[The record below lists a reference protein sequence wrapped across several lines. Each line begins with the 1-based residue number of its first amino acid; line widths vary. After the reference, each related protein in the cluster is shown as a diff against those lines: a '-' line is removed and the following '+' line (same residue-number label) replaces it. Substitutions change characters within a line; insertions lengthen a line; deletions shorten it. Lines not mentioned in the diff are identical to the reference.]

1 MGATREHVARRPDRS
16 DPFVQQIAGAAGE
29 KASQSSPPAL
39 GGTSRDLDFEARFRL
54 GQALAARVGDVTH
67 LTEAMA
73 AKANLTELT
82 SRRFTK
88 PLRHIR
94 NLSTR
99 LYAEWL
105 MSGSVMTAKQRDFI
119 SRLGVMA
126 AVDGLSVGEMTRS
139 YLYFRDASLRVLDQE
154 ITRLSTPAAV
164 AVEARSVVRATN
176 DSALVRM
183 ARAYDAR
190 MQSDKLRALAAGEAL
205 RHSETQLKA
214 AVVDISEKNAQ
225 LMEASR
231 LQSSFIANMS
241 HELRTPLT
249 GILGFTELLLADA
262 DSPLSSEQRLA
273 VQEIDAS
280 GHVLLTLLNDI
291 LDESKIEAGQMS
303 LEVGCVD
310 LKDLVDSV
318 LLAMRELADRKSL
331 YLVASVPEAAQ
342 ALGDPFRLKQVITNL
357 LGNAIKFTATGG
369 VTIACTALGDSW
381 RVSVTDT
388 GIGMSEQT
396 RGRLFQ
402 KFKQA
407 DSSMTRRFGGTGLG
421 LAIAQSLVALH
432 GGEIHQD
439 STLGR
444 GSTFWF
450 LLPTFTQTKPIG
462 PAAGNSPPTL
472 PSRA

>member
-1 MGATREHVARRPDRS
+1 MGTVREHVAPEPDNPDRVVRRS
-16 DPFVQQIAGAAGE
+16 AGAAGDADLHLSPS
-29 KASQSSPPAL
+29 ASPVTPK
-39 GGTSRDLDFEARFRL
+39 DPEAEGRFRL
-54 GQALAARVGDVTH
+54 GQALATRVSDVTH

-105 MSGSVMTAKQRDFI
+105 MNGSVMTAKQRDFI

-139 YLYFRDASLRVLDQE
+139 YLFFRDATLRVLDQE
-154 ITRLSTPAAV
+154 IARLGTPAAL
-164 AVEARSVVRATN
+164 AAEARSVVRATN
-176 DSALVRM
+176 DSAMVRM

-190 MQSDKLRALAAGEAL
+190 MQSDKLHALAAAEAL
-205 RHSETQLKA
+205 QKSETQLKA
-214 AVVDISEKNAQ
+214 AVVDISDKNTQ
-225 LMEASR
+225 LVEASR
-231 LQSSFIANMS
+231 QQSSFIANMS

-249 GILGFTELLLADA
+249 GILGYTELLLADA
-262 DSPLSSEQRLA
+262 GSPLGNEQREA
-273 VQEIDAS
+273 VQEIEAS

-331 YLVASVPEAAQ
+331 YLTATVPEAAQ
-342 ALGDPFRLKQVITNL
+342 AIGDPFRLKQVMTNL

-388 GIGMSEQT
+388 GIGMTEQT
-396 RGRLFQ
+396 RARLFQ

-432 GGEIHQD
+432 GSEIHQD

-450 LLPTFTQTKPIG
+450 VLPAFTG
-462 PAAGNSPPTL
+462 SNGAEPATTTPPRALASPV
-472 PSRA
+472 

>member
-1 MGATREHVARRPDRS
+1 
-16 DPFVQQIAGAAGE
+16 
-29 KASQSSPPAL
+29 
-39 GGTSRDLDFEARFRL
+39 
-54 GQALAARVGDVTH
+54 
-67 LTEAMA
+67 MA

-105 MSGSVMTAKQRDFI
+105 TDGSFMTAKQRDFI

-126 AVDGLSVGEMTRS
+126 AVDGLSVGELTRS
-139 YLYFRDASLRVLDQE
+139 YLFFRDATLRVLDQE
-154 ITRLSTPAAV
+154 IARLGTPAAL
-164 AVEARSVVRATN
+164 AAEARSVVRATN
-176 DSALVRM
+176 DSAVVRM

-190 MQSDKLRALAAGEAL
+190 MQSDKVRALAAAEAL
-205 RHSETQLKA
+205 RESETQLKA
-214 AVVDISEKNAQ
+214 AVVDISDKNDQ

-231 LQSSFIANMS
+231 QQSSFIANMS

-262 DSPLSSEQRLA
+262 GSPLSTEQRDA
-273 VQEIDAS
+273 VHEIEAS
-280 GHVLLTLLNDI
+280 GNVLLTLLNDI

-318 LLAMRELADRKSL
+318 LLAMRELAERKSL
-331 YLVASVPEAAQ
+331 YLAATVPEAAQ
-342 ALGDPFRLKQVITNL
+342 ALGDPFRLKQVMTNL
-357 LGNAIKFTATGG
+357 LGNAIKFTAEGG
-369 VTIACTALGDSW
+369 VTIACTALGESW

-388 GIGMSEQT
+388 GIGMSDQT
-396 RGRLFQ
+396 RARLFQ

-421 LAIAQSLVALH
+421 LAIAQSLVVLH

-439 STLGR
+439 STLGQ

-450 LLPTFTQTKPIG
+450 MLPAFNQSKPSDLRTTS
-462 PAAGNSPPTL
+462 AT
-472 PSRA
+472 R

>member
-1 MGATREHVARRPDRS
+1 MGTTREHRTQRPDHG
-16 DPFVQQIAGAAGE
+16 DTVVQRRAAAAGE
-29 KASQSSPPAL
+29 KAPQSSLPAPVI
-39 GGTSRDLDFEARFRL
+39 TSRDLDVEARFRL
-54 GQALAARVGDVTH
+54 GQALAARVSDVTH

-73 AKANLTELT
+73 AKASLTELT

-105 MSGSVMTAKQRDFI
+105 TNGSVMTAKQRDFI

-126 AVDGLSVGEMTRS
+126 AVDGLSVGELTRS
-139 YLYFRDASLRVLDQE
+139 YLFFRDATLRVLDQE
-154 ITRLSTPAAV
+154 IARLGTPAAV
-164 AVEARSVVRATN
+164 VTEARSVVRATN
-176 DSALVRM
+176 DSAIVRM

-190 MQSDKLRALAAGEAL
+190 MQSDKDRALAAGQAL
-205 RHSETQLKA
+205 RDSETRLKA
-214 AVVDISEKNAQ
+214 AVVDISDKNAQ

-231 LQSSFIANMS
+231 QQSSFIANMS

-262 DSPLSSEQRLA
+262 GSSLCDEQRQA
-273 VQEIDAS
+273 VQEIEAS

-303 LEVGCVD
+303 LEVGRVD

-331 YLVASVPEAAQ
+331 YVVATVPEAAQ
-342 ALGDPFRLKQVITNL
+342 ALGDPFRLKQVMTNL
-357 LGNAIKFTATGG
+357 LGNAIKFTAMGG
-369 VTIACTALGDSW
+369 VTIACTAVGESW

-388 GIGMSEQT
+388 GIGMTEQT
-396 RGRLFQ
+396 RARLFQ

-432 GGEIHQD
+432 GSEIHQD

-450 LLPTFTQTKPIG
+450 VLPAFTESNQIV
-462 PAAGNSPPTL
+462 PAAGTSPGTL
-472 PSRA
+472 ASPV

>member
-1 MGATREHVARRPDRS
+1 MGAMGEDPDIDARMM
-16 DPFVQQIAGAAGE
+16 
-29 KASQSSPPAL
+29 L
-39 GGTSRDLDFEARFRL
+39 GR
-54 GQALAARVGDVTH
+54 ALAARVSDVTH

-99 LYAEWL
+99 SYAAWL
-105 MSGSVMTAKQRDFI
+105 TNGSVMTAKQRDFI

-139 YLYFRDASLRVLDQE
+139 YLFFRDATLSVLDQE
-154 ITRLSTPAAV
+154 IARLGIPAAV
-164 AVEARSVVRATN
+164 AAQARSVVRATN
-176 DSALVRM
+176 DSAIVRM

-190 MQSDKLRALAAGEAL
+190 MQADKVRALAAAEAL
-205 RHSETQLKA
+205 RSSETQLKA
-214 AVVDISEKNAQ
+214 AVVDISDKNDQ

-231 LQSSFIANMS
+231 QQSSFIANMS

-262 DSPLSSEQRLA
+262 GSPLSDDQRQSVL
-273 VQEIDAS
+273 EIETS
-280 GHVLLTLLNDI
+280 GHVLLTLVNDI

-303 LEVGCVD
+303 LELGCVD

-331 YLVASVPEAAQ
+331 YLVASVPDGAQ
-342 ALGDPFRLKQVITNL
+342 ALGDPFRLKQVMINL
-357 LGNAIKFTATGG
+357 LGNAIKFTAKGG
-369 VTIACTALGDSW
+369 VTIACTAVGESW
-381 RVSVTDT
+381 RVSVSDT

-396 RGRLFQ
+396 RARLFQ

-444 GSTFWF
+444 GSAFWF
-450 LLPTFTQTKPIG
+450 VLPTFTDSNRVLSAASTSPRTLAS
-462 PAAGNSPPTL
+462 PA
-472 PSRA
+472 

>member
-1 MGATREHVARRPDRS
+1 MGAMRENVAQRPDHS
-16 DPFVQQIAGAAGE
+16 DPFVRRSADAAGD
-29 KASQSSPPAL
+29 KAPQSSPSASGITPKD
-39 GGTSRDLDFEARFRL
+39 RDVEARFRL
-54 GQALAARVGDVTH
+54 GQALATRVSDITH

-105 MSGSVMTAKQRDFI
+105 TNGSVMTAKQRDFI

-126 AVDGLSVGEMTRS
+126 VVDGLSVGEMTRS
-139 YLYFRDASLRVLDQE
+139 YLFFRDATLRVQDQE
-154 ITRLSTPAAV
+154 IARLGTPAAV
-164 AVEARSVVRATN
+164 AAEARSVVRASI
-176 DSALVRM
+176 DSSIVRM

-190 MQSDKLRALAAGEAL
+190 MQSDKFRALAAGEAL
-205 RHSETQLKA
+205 RNSESQLKA
-214 AVVDISEKNAQ
+214 AVVDISDKNAQ
-225 LMEASR
+225 LIEASR
-231 LQSSFIANMS
+231 QQSSFIANMS

-262 DSPLSSEQRLA
+262 DSPLSDEQRQA
-273 VQEIDAS
+273 VLEIETS
-280 GHVLLTLLNDI
+280 GHVLLTLVNDI

-303 LEVGCVD
+303 LEVGCVE

-342 ALGDPFRLKQVITNL
+342 ALGDPFRLKQVMTNL

-369 VTIACTALGDSW
+369 VTITCTAVGESW

-396 RGRLFQ
+396 RARLFQ

-421 LAIAQSLVALH
+421 LAIAQSLVAMH

-450 LLPTFTQTKPIG
+450 VLPAFTDSTRIE
-462 PAAGNSPPTL
+462 PAASTSPRIVASP
-472 PSRA
+472 A

>member
-1 MGATREHVARRPDRS
+1 MGAMREYAGRGPDHR
-16 DPFVQQIAGAAGE
+16 DRIEPRLAAAAGD
-29 KASQSSPPAL
+29 KAPQSSPP
-39 GGTSRDLDFEARFRL
+39 GTGPTSKDAEIEARFRL
-54 GQALAARVGDVTH
+54 GQALASRVSDVTH

-73 AKANLTELT
+73 AKANLNELT

-88 PLRHIR
+88 PLRHVR

-105 MSGSVMTAKQRDFI
+105 TNGSVMTPKQRDFI

-126 AVDGLSVGEMTRS
+126 AVDGLSVGELTRS
-139 YLYFRDASLRVLDQE
+139 YLFFRDATLRVLDQE
-154 ITRLSTPAAV
+154 IVRLGTPAAV
-164 AVEARSVVRATN
+164 ATEARSVVRATN
-176 DSALVRM
+176 DSAIVRM

-190 MQSDKLRALAAGEAL
+190 MQSDKLRALVAGEAL
-205 RHSETQLKA
+205 RISETQLKA
-214 AVVDISEKNAQ
+214 AVVDISDKNAQ

-262 DSPLSSEQRLA
+262 DSPLSNEQHDA
-273 VQEIDAS
+273 VLEIEAS
-280 GHVLLTLLNDI
+280 GRVLLTLLNDI

-310 LKDLVDSV
+310 LKDVVDSV
-318 LLAMRELADRKSL
+318 VLAMRELADRKAL
-331 YLVASVPEAAQ
+331 YLVAAVPEAAR
-342 ALGDPFRLKQVITNL
+342 ALGDPFRLKQVMTNL
-357 LGNAIKFTATGG
+357 LGNAIKFTSTGG
-369 VTIACTALGDSW
+369 VTIDCAPVEEGW

-388 GIGMSEQT
+388 GIGMTEQT
-396 RGRLFQ
+396 RARLFQ

-432 GGEIHQD
+432 GSEIHHE
-439 STLGR
+439 STLGK
-444 GSTFWF
+444 GSAFWF
-450 LLPTFTQTKPIG
+450 VLPAYKGRDI
-462 PAAGNSPPTL
+462 
-472 PSRA
+472 PSHI

>member
-1 MGATREHVARRPDRS
+1 VGAKRKYAGERPDRRDRHVDRIG
-16 DPFVQQIAGAAGE
+16 DPAGD
-29 KASQSSPPAL
+29 KAPQSSRRASDSTPKAL
-39 GGTSRDLDFEARFRL
+39 EIEARFRL
-54 GQALAARVGDVTH
+54 GQALATRVSDVTH

-105 MSGSVMTAKQRDFI
+105 TNGSVMTAKQRDFI

-126 AVDGLSVGEMTRS
+126 AVDGLSVGELARS
-139 YLYFRDASLRVLDQE
+139 YLFFRDATLRVLDEE
-154 ITRLSTPAAV
+154 IVRLSIPAAV
-164 AVEARSVVRATN
+164 ATEARSVVRATN
-176 DSALVRM
+176 DSAIVRM

-205 RHSETQLKA
+205 QDSETQLKA
-214 AVVDISEKNAQ
+214 AVVDISDKNTQ

-231 LQSSFIANMS
+231 QQSSFIANMS

-262 DSPLSSEQRLA
+262 GSPLSNEQREA
-273 VQEIDAS
+273 VLEIEAS
-280 GHVLLTLLNDI
+280 GRVLLTLLNDI

-303 LEVGCVD
+303 LEVGRVD

-318 LLAMRELADRKSL
+318 VLAMRELADRKSL
-331 YLVASVPEAAQ
+331 YLVATVPEVAEV
-342 ALGDPFRLKQVITNL
+342 LGDPFRLKQVMTNL
-357 LGNAIKFTATGG
+357 LGNAIKFTSTGG
-369 VTIACTALGDSW
+369 VKIACAAVGESW
-381 RVSVTDT
+381 RISVTDT

-396 RGRLFQ
+396 RARLFQ

-432 GGEIHQD
+432 GGEIHHD

-444 GSTFWF
+444 GSSFWF
-450 LLPTFTQTKPIG
+450 VLPAYNG
-462 PAAGNSPPTL
+462 RVS
-472 PSRA
+472 

>member
-1 MGATREHVARRPDRS
+1 MGTVREYVAERPDHGDRV
-16 DPFVQQIAGAAGE
+16 VQNSAHAAGDQVPR
-29 KASQSSPPAL
+29 SNPSSSGVTPK
-39 GGTSRDLDFEARFRL
+39 DLDVEARFRL
-54 GQALAARVGDVTH
+54 GQALATRVGDVTH
-67 LTEAMA
+67 LTEMMA
-73 AKANLTELT
+73 ARANLTELT

-105 MSGSVMTAKQRDFI
+105 TSGSVMTAKQRDFI

-126 AVDGLSVGEMTRS
+126 AVDGLSVGELTRS
-139 YLYFRDASLRVLDQE
+139 YLFFRDATLRVLDQE
-154 ITRLSTPAAV
+154 IARLGTPTAV
-164 AVEARSVVRATN
+164 AAEARSVVRATN
-176 DSALVRM
+176 DSAIVRM
-183 ARAYDAR
+183 GRAYDAR
-190 MQSDKLRALAAGEAL
+190 MQSDKVRALAAGEAL
-205 RHSETQLKA
+205 RESEIRLKA
-214 AVVDISEKNAQ
+214 AVVDISDKNAQ

-231 LQSSFIANMS
+231 QQSSFIANMS

-262 DSPLSSEQRLA
+262 GAPLSDDQRQA
-273 VQEIDAS
+273 VLEIEAS

-310 LKDLVDSV
+310 LKELVDSV
-318 LLAMRELADRKSL
+318 VLAMRELGDRKSL
-331 YLVASVPEAAQ
+331 YLVASVPEGAH
-342 ALGDPFRLKQVITNL
+342 ALGDPFRLKQVMINL
-357 LGNAIKFTATGG
+357 LSNAIKFTAKGG
-369 VTIACTALGDSW
+369 VTIACNALGESW
-381 RVSVTDT
+381 RISVTDT

-396 RGRLFQ
+396 RTRLFQ

-439 STLGR
+439 STLGQ

-450 LLPTFTQTKPIG
+450 VLPAFTDSTGSNRP
-462 PAAGNSPPTL
+462 PAPNHA
-472 PSRA
+472 

>member
-1 MGATREHVARRPDRS
+1 MGAMREHVAQRPDHR
-16 DPFVQQIAGAAGE
+16 DPFVRRSADAAGD
-29 KASQSSPPAL
+29 KASQSSPSAS
-39 GGTSRDLDFEARFRL
+39 GITSRDLDVEARFRL
-54 GQALAARVGDVTH
+54 GQALASRVSDITH

-105 MSGSVMTAKQRDFI
+105 TNGSVMTAKQRDFI

-126 AVDGLSVGEMTRS
+126 AVDGLSVGELTRS
-139 YLYFRDASLRVLDQE
+139 YLFFRDATLRVLGQE
-154 ITRLSTPAAV
+154 IARLGTPAAV
-164 AVEARSVVRATN
+164 ATEARSVVRATN
-176 DSALVRM
+176 DSAIVRM

-190 MQSDKLRALAAGEAL
+190 IQSDKLRALAADKAL
-205 RHSETQLKA
+205 RESEAQLRA
-214 AVVDISEKNAQ
+214 AVVDISDKNAQ

-231 LQSSFIANMS
+231 QQSTFIANMS

-249 GILGFTELLLADA
+249 GILGFTELMLGDA
-262 DSPLSSEQRLA
+262 SNPLSDEQRQA
-273 VQEIDAS
+273 VLEIEAS
-280 GHVLLTLLNDI
+280 GHVLLTLVNDI

-303 LEVGCVD
+303 LEVGRVD

-342 ALGDPFRLKQVITNL
+342 AFGDSFRLKQVMTNL

-369 VTIACTALGDSW
+369 VTIACTAVGESW
-381 RVSVTDT
+381 RVSVADT

-396 RGRLFQ
+396 RARLFQ

-450 LLPTFTQTKPIG
+450 VLPAFTESNRIEH
-462 PAAGNSPPTL
+462 AGSTSPRTL
-472 PSRA
+472 ASPV

>member
-1 MGATREHVARRPDRS
+1 MGATREQVAQRPDHR
-16 DPFVQQIAGAAGE
+16 DPFVRRGADAAGA
-29 KASQSSPPAL
+29 KASQSSPS
-39 GGTSRDLDFEARFRL
+39 TSGITPKDLDVEARFRL
-54 GQALAARVGDVTH
+54 GQALAARVSDVTH
-67 LTEAMA
+67 LTEALA

-88 PLRHIR
+88 PLRHVR

-105 MSGSVMTAKQRDFI
+105 TNGSGMTAKQRDFI

-126 AVDGLSVGEMTRS
+126 AVDGLAVGELTRS
-139 YLYFRDASLRVLDQE
+139 YLFFRDATLGVLDQE
-154 ITRLSTPAAV
+154 IARLGTPAAL
-164 AVEARSVVRATN
+164 ATEARSVVRATN
-176 DSALVRM
+176 DSAMVRM

-190 MQSDKLRALAAGEAL
+190 MQSDKLRALAAGEPL
-205 RHSETQLKA
+205 QNSETQLKA
-214 AVVDISEKNAQ
+214 AVVDISDKNAQ

-231 LQSSFIANMS
+231 QQSSFIANMS

-262 DSPLSSEQRLA
+262 GSPLSNEQREA
-273 VQEIDAS
+273 VQEIEAS

-303 LEVGCVD
+303 LEVGCVE

-331 YLVASVPEAAQ
+331 YLVATVPEAAQ
-342 ALGDPFRLKQVITNL
+342 ALGDPFRLKQVMTNL

-369 VTIACTALGDSW
+369 VTIACTALGESW

-450 LLPTFTQTKPIG
+450 VLPAFTESATKAG
-462 PAAGNSPPTL
+462 QLDSAAKVGMPE
-472 PSRA
+472 

>member
-1 MGATREHVARRPDRS
+1 MATLREYVDQRPDQRDPVVQRS
-16 DPFVQQIAGAAGE
+16 ADAAE
-29 KASQSSPPAL
+29 DKAPQSSSSASVITPN
-39 GGTSRDLDFEARFRL
+39 DLDMEARFRL
-54 GQALAARVGDVTH
+54 GQALAARVSDVTH
-67 LTEAMA
+67 LTESLA

-105 MSGSVMTAKQRDFI
+105 TNGSVMTAKQRDFI

-126 AVDGLSVGEMTRS
+126 AVDGLSVGELTRS
-139 YLYFRDASLRVLDQE
+139 YLFFRDATLRVLDLE
-154 ITRLSTPAAV
+154 IARLGTPAAV
-164 AVEARSVVRATN
+164 ATQARSVVRATN
-176 DSALVRM
+176 DSAIVRM

-205 RHSETQLKA
+205 RNSETQLKA
-214 AVVDISEKNAQ
+214 AVVDVSDKNAQ
-225 LMEASR
+225 LIEASR
-231 LQSSFIANMS
+231 QQSSFIANMS

-262 DSPLSSEQRLA
+262 ESPLSDEQRQA
-273 VQEIDAS
+273 VLEIETS
-280 GHVLLTLLNDI
+280 GHVLLTLVNDI

-303 LEVGCVD
+303 LEIGCVD
-310 LKDLVDSV
+310 LKDLFDSV
-318 LLAMRELADRKSL
+318 MVAMRELADRKSL
-331 YLVASVPEAAQ
+331 YLVATVPEGAQ
-342 ALGDPFRLKQVITNL
+342 ALGDPFRLKQVMTNL
-357 LGNAIKFTATGG
+357 LGNAIKFTSAGG
-369 VTIACTALGDSW
+369 VTIACTDVADGW

-396 RGRLFQ
+396 RARLFQ

-421 LAIAQSLVALH
+421 LAIAQSLVAMH
-432 GGEIHQD
+432 GGEIHQE

-444 GSTFWF
+444 GSAFWF
-450 LLPTFTQTKPIG
+450 VLPTFTDSNRVESAASTSPRTLAS
-462 PAAGNSPPTL
+462 PA
-472 PSRA
+472 

>member
-1 MGATREHVARRPDRS
+1 MGTMREFAAQRPDHRDRAVHRIA
-16 DPFVQQIAGAAGE
+16 DPAGD
-29 KASQSSPPAL
+29 KALQSSPSAFGITPK
-39 GGTSRDLDFEARFRL
+39 DLEIEARLRL
-54 GQALAARVGDVTH
+54 GQALATRVSDVTH
-67 LTEAMA
+67 LTEALA

-105 MSGSVMTAKQRDFI
+105 TNGSVMTTKQRDFI
-119 SRLGVMA
+119 SRLGIMA
-126 AVDGLSVGEMTRS
+126 AVDGLSVGELTRS
-139 YLYFRDASLRVLDQE
+139 YLFFRDATLRVLDQE
-154 ITRLSTPAAV
+154 IARLGTPAAV
-164 AVEARSVVRATN
+164 VTEARSVVRATN
-176 DSALVRM
+176 DSAIVRM

-190 MQSDKLRALAAGEAL
+190 MQSDKVRALAAGAAL
-205 RHSETQLKA
+205 RDSETQLKA
-214 AVVDISEKNAQ
+214 AVVDISDKNAQ

-231 LQSSFIANMS
+231 QQSSFIANMS

-262 DSPLSSEQRLA
+262 GSPLGDEQRQA
-273 VQEIDAS
+273 VLEIEAS

-331 YLVASVPEAAQ
+331 YLVATVPEAAL
-342 ALGDPFRLKQVITNL
+342 ALGDPFRLKQVMTNL
-357 LGNAIKFTATGG
+357 LGNAIKFTAAGG
-369 VTIACTALGDSW
+369 VTIACTAVGDGW

-450 LLPTFTQTKPIG
+450 VLPAYTS
-462 PAAGNSPPTL
+462 PA
-472 PSRA
+472 

>member
-1 MGATREHVARRPDRS
+1 MGAMRELAAVRPDDREG
-16 DPFVQQIAGAAGE
+16 FVPRNPEQALD
-29 KASQSSPPAL
+29 KAYQMNPSPSSTT
-39 GGTSRDLDFEARFRL
+39 GQDQDLEARFRL
-54 GQALAARVGDVTH
+54 GQALAARVSDVTH

-105 MSGSVMTAKQRDFI
+105 TDGSFMTAKQRDFI

-126 AVDGLSVGEMTRS
+126 AVDGLSVGELTRS
-139 YLYFRDASLRVLDQE
+139 YLFFRDATLRVLDQE
-154 ITRLSTPAAV
+154 IARLGTPAAL
-164 AVEARSVVRATN
+164 AAEARSVVRATN
-176 DSALVRM
+176 DSAVVRM

-190 MQSDKLRALAAGEAL
+190 MQSDKLLALAAGEAL
-205 RHSETQLKA
+205 RNSETQLKA
-214 AVVDISEKNAQ
+214 AVVDISHKNDQ

-231 LQSSFIANMS
+231 QQSSFIANMS

-249 GILGFTELLLADA
+249 GILGFTELLLADTG
-262 DSPLSSEQRLA
+262 SPLSNVQRDA
-273 VQEIDAS
+273 VQEIEAS
-280 GHVLLTLLNDI
+280 GQVLLTLLNDL

-303 LEVGCVD
+303 LEVGCVN

-318 LLAMRELADRKSL
+318 LLAMHELADRKSL
-331 YLVASVPEAAQ
+331 YLVATVPETAQ
-342 ALGDPFRLKQVITNL
+342 ALGDPFRLKQVMTNL
-357 LGNAIKFTATGG
+357 LGNAIKFTAAGG
-369 VTIACTALGDSW
+369 VTVACTALENSW

-396 RGRLFQ
+396 RARLFQ

-421 LAIAQSLVALH
+421 LAIAQSLVVLH
-432 GGEIHQD
+432 GSEIQHD

-450 LLPTFTQTKPIG
+450 VLPAFRTATER
-462 PAAGNSPPTL
+462 AAKAGY
-472 PSRA
+472 R

>member
-1 MGATREHVARRPDRS
+1 MGAKRKYAGERPDRRDRDVDRIG
-16 DPFVQQIAGAAGE
+16 DPAGD
-29 KASQSSPPAL
+29 KAPQSSRRASDS
-39 GGTSRDLDFEARFRL
+39 TSKDLEIEARFRL
-54 GQALAARVGDVTH
+54 GQALATRVSDVTH

-105 MSGSVMTAKQRDFI
+105 TNGSVMTAKQRDFI

-126 AVDGLSVGEMTRS
+126 AVDGLSVGELARS
-139 YLYFRDASLRVLDQE
+139 YLFFRDATLRVLDEE
-154 ITRLSTPAAV
+154 IVRLSIPAAV
-164 AVEARSVVRATN
+164 ATEARSVVRATN
-176 DSALVRM
+176 DSAIVRM

-205 RHSETQLKA
+205 QDSETQLKA
-214 AVVDISEKNAQ
+214 AVVDISDKNTQ

-231 LQSSFIANMS
+231 QQSSFIANMS

-262 DSPLSSEQRLA
+262 GNPLSNEQREA
-273 VQEIDAS
+273 VLEIEAS
-280 GHVLLTLLNDI
+280 GRVLLTLLNDI

-303 LEVGCVD
+303 LEVGRVD

-318 LLAMRELADRKSL
+318 VLAMRELADRKSL
-331 YLVASVPEAAQ
+331 YLVATVPEVAEV
-342 ALGDPFRLKQVITNL
+342 LGDPFRLKQVMTNL
-357 LGNAIKFTATGG
+357 LGNAIKFTSTGG
-369 VTIACTALGDSW
+369 VKIACAAVGESW
-381 RVSVTDT
+381 RISVTDT

-396 RGRLFQ
+396 RARLFQ

-432 GGEIHQD
+432 GGEIHHD

-444 GSTFWF
+444 GSSFWF
-450 LLPTFTQTKPIG
+450 VLPAYNG
-462 PAAGNSPPTL
+462 RVS
-472 PSRA
+472 

>member
-1 MGATREHVARRPDRS
+1 MGAMSEHVGERPNHGDPVVPRRGDS
-16 DPFVQQIAGAAGE
+16 AGG
-29 KASQSSPPAL
+29 KASQSSPSAS
-39 GGTSRDLDFEARFRL
+39 GITSMDLDVEARFKL
-54 GQALAARVGDVTH
+54 GQALAARVSDVTH

-73 AKANLTELT
+73 AHANLTELT
-82 SRRFTK
+82 ARRFTK

-105 MSGSVMTAKQRDFI
+105 TNGSFMTAKQRDFI

-126 AVDGLSVGEMTRS
+126 AVDGLSVGELTRS
-139 YLYFRDASLRVLDQE
+139 YLFFRDATLRVLDQE
-154 ITRLSTPAAV
+154 VARLGTPAAV
-164 AVEARSVVRATN
+164 VTEARSVVRATN
-176 DSALVRM
+176 DAAIVRM

-190 MQSDKLRALAAGEAL
+190 MQSDKFRARDAAKAL
-205 RHSETQLKA
+205 RESETRLKA
-214 AVVDISEKNAQ
+214 AVVDISDKNAQ
-225 LMEASR
+225 LVEASR
-231 LQSSFIANMS
+231 QQSSFIANMS

-262 DSPLSSEQRLA
+262 GSSLNDDQRQAIL
-273 VQEIDAS
+273 EIDAS
-280 GHVLLTLLNDI
+280 GHVLLTLVNDI

-310 LKDLVDSV
+310 LNDLVDSV
-318 LLAMRELADRKSL
+318 MLSMRELADRKSL
-331 YLVASVPEAAQ
+331 YLTATVPEGAHV
-342 ALGDPFRLKQVITNL
+342 LGDPFRLKQVMTNL

-369 VTIACTALGDSW
+369 VTIACTAEGESW

-421 LAIAQSLVALH
+421 LAIAQSLVAMH
-432 GGEIHQD
+432 GGEIQQD
-439 STLGR
+439 SWLGR

-450 LLPTFTQTKPIG
+450 ALPAFTHQPGAIR
-462 PAAGNSPPTL
+462 PTV
-472 PSRA
+472 

>member
-1 MGATREHVARRPDRS
+1 MGAMRDHFAQRADHR
-16 DPFVQQIAGAAGE
+16 DPFVLRSADVAGE
-29 KASQSSPPAL
+29 QAPQSDPSAS
-39 GGTSRDLDFEARFRL
+39 GTTLEDVDVEARFRL
-54 GQALAARVGDVTH
+54 GQALATRVSDVTH

-105 MSGSVMTAKQRDFI
+105 TNGSVMTAKQRDFI

-126 AVDGLSVGEMTRS
+126 AVDGLSVGELTRS
-139 YLYFRDASLRVLDQE
+139 YLFFRDATLRVLDQE
-154 ITRLSTPAAV
+154 IARLGTPAAL
-164 AVEARSVVRATN
+164 ATEARSVVRATN
-176 DSALVRM
+176 DSAMVRM
-183 ARAYDAR
+183 ARAYDTR
-190 MQSDKLRALAAGEAL
+190 MQADKDRALAAATAL
-205 RHSETQLKA
+205 RDSETQLKA
-214 AVVDISEKNAQ
+214 AVVDISEKNIQ
-225 LMEASR
+225 LIEASR
-231 LQSSFIANMS
+231 QQSSFIANMS

-249 GILGFTELLLADA
+249 GILGFTELLLADE
-262 DSPLSSEQRLA
+262 DSPLSHEQRDA
-273 VQEIDAS
+273 VLEIEAS
-280 GHVLLTLLNDI
+280 GNVLLTLLNDI

-318 LLAMRELADRKSL
+318 LPAMRELADRKSL
-331 YLVASVPEAAQ
+331 YLVATVPEGAQ
-342 ALGDPFRLKQVITNL
+342 ARGDPFRLKQVMTNL
-357 LGNAIKFTATGG
+357 LGNAIKFTAAGG
-369 VTIACTALGDSW
+369 VTIACTAVEEGW
-381 RVSVTDT
+381 RISVSDT

-450 LLPTFTQTKPIG
+450 VLPAFTD
-462 PAAGNSPPTL
+462 L
-472 PSRA
+472 R

>member
-1 MGATREHVARRPDRS
+1 MGAMREHIVQRPGYLDPVARRSAPG
-16 DPFVQQIAGAAGE
+16 AGDE
-29 KASQSSPPAL
+29 ASQSSPPHS
-39 GGTSRDLDFEARFRL
+39 GITSNHPEVEARFKL
-54 GQALAARVGDVTH
+54 GQALATRVSDVTH

-73 AKANLTELT
+73 TKADLTELT

-105 MSGSVMTAKQRDFI
+105 TNGSVMTAKQRDFI

-126 AVDGLSVGEMTRS
+126 AVEGLSVGELTRS
-139 YLYFRDASLRVLDQE
+139 YLFFRDATLRVLNEE
-154 ITRLSTPAAV
+154 IARLGTPAAI
-164 AVEARSVVRATN
+164 ATEARAVVRATN
-176 DSALVRM
+176 DSAIVRM

-190 MQSDKLRALAAGEAL
+190 MQSDKVRVLAAGEAL
-205 RHSETQLKA
+205 RNSETQLKA
-214 AVVDISEKNAQ
+214 AVADISDKNAQ

-231 LQSSFIANMS
+231 QQSSFIANMS

-249 GILGFTELLLADA
+249 GILGFTELLLADP
-262 DSPLSSEQRLA
+262 SGPLNDEQRQA
-273 VQEIDAS
+273 VIEIEAS
-280 GHVLLTLLNDI
+280 GQVLLTLVNDI

-303 LEVGCVD
+303 LEMGRVQ
-310 LKDLVDSV
+310 LKELIDTVV
-318 LLAMRELADRKSL
+318 VAMRELADRKSL
-331 YLVASVPEAAQ
+331 YLVATVPEAAQ
-342 ALGDPFRLKQVITNL
+342 VLGDQFRLKQVVTNL
-357 LGNAIKFTATGG
+357 LSNAIKFTAKGG
-369 VTIACTALGDSW
+369 VTIACTTVEEYW
-381 RVSVTDT
+381 RVSVMDT

-396 RGRLFQ
+396 RAHLFQ

-421 LAIAQSLVALH
+421 LAIAQSLVGMH
-432 GGEIHQD
+432 GGEIRQD

-450 LLPTFTQTKPIG
+450 MLPALNVSAGIE
-462 PAAGNSPPTL
+462 PAARTSPPVL
-472 PSRA
+472 ASPE

>member
-1 MGATREHVARRPDRS
+1 MGTTREHVARRPDQR
-16 DPFVQQIAGAAGE
+16 DPFVPQIAGAAGE
-29 KASQSSPPAL
+29 KASQSSPSAS
-39 GGTSRDLDFEARFRL
+39 GSTSRDLDVEARFRL
-54 GQALAARVGDVTH
+54 GQALAARVSDVTH

-99 LYAEWL
+99 LYAQWL
-105 MSGSVMTAKQRDFI
+105 ANGSVMTAKQRDFI

-126 AVDGLSVGEMTRS
+126 AVDGLSVGELTRS
-139 YLYFRDASLRVLDQE
+139 YLFFRDATLRVLDQE
-154 ITRLSTPAAV
+154 ITRLGTPAAV
-164 AVEARSVVRATN
+164 IAEARSVVRATN
-176 DSALVRM
+176 DSAVVRM

-205 RHSETQLKA
+205 RSSEIQLKA
-214 AVVDISEKNAQ
+214 AVVDISEKNSQ

-231 LQSSFIANMS
+231 QQSSFIANMS

-262 DSPLSSEQRLA
+262 GSPLNEEQRQA
-273 VQEIDAS
+273 VLEIGAS

-331 YLVASVPEAAQ
+331 FLVASVPEAAK
-342 ALGDPFRLKQVITNL
+342 ALGDPFRLKQVMTNL

-369 VTIACTALGDSW
+369 VTIACDAVREGW

-396 RGRLFQ
+396 RARLFQ

-439 STLGR
+439 SALER

-450 LLPTFTQTKPIG
+450 VLPTFTNSTRIE
-462 PAAGNSPPTL
+462 PAAETSRRTLASP
-472 PSRA
+472 A

>member
-1 MGATREHVARRPDRS
+1 MREHFAQQPDYR
-16 DPFVQQIAGAAGE
+16 DPFVRRSPDAVGDQAP
-29 KASQSSPPAL
+29 QSRPPAS
-39 GGTSRDLDFEARFRL
+39 GTTHEDLDVEARFRL
-54 GQALAARVGDVTH
+54 GQALATRVSDVTH

-73 AKANLTELT
+73 ARANLTELT

-105 MSGSVMTAKQRDFI
+105 TNGSVMTAKQRDFI

-126 AVDGLSVGEMTRS
+126 AVDGLSVGELTRS
-139 YLYFRDASLRVLDQE
+139 YLFFRDATLRVLDQE
-154 ITRLSTPAAV
+154 IARLGTPAAL
-164 AVEARSVVRATN
+164 ATEARSVVRATN
-176 DSALVRM
+176 DSAMVRM
-183 ARAYDAR
+183 ARAYDTR
-190 MQSDKLRALAAGEAL
+190 MQADKDRALAAATAL
-205 RHSETQLKA
+205 RDSETQLKA
-214 AVVDISEKNAQ
+214 AVVDISDKNVQ
-225 LMEASR
+225 LLEASR
-231 LQSSFIANMS
+231 QQSSFIANMS

-249 GILGFTELLLADA
+249 GILGFTELLLADE
-262 DSPLSSEQRLA
+262 DSPLSHEQRDA
-273 VQEIDAS
+273 VLEIEAS
-280 GHVLLTLLNDI
+280 GSVLLTLLNDI

-303 LEVGCVD
+303 VEVGCVD
-310 LKDLVDSV
+310 LKDLVDSI
-318 LLAMRELADRKSL
+318 LLAMRELADRKAL
-331 YLVASVPEAAQ
+331 YLVATVPEGAHAR
-342 ALGDPFRLKQVITNL
+342 GDPFRLKQVMTNL

-369 VTIACTALGDSW
+369 VTIACTAVAEGW

-432 GGEIHQD
+432 GGEIHQE

-444 GSTFWF
+444 GSSFWF
-450 LLPTFTQTKPIG
+450 VLPAFTESNRIEPPG
-462 PAAGNSPPTL
+462 SSSPRTL
-472 PSRA
+472 ASPL

>member
-1 MGATREHVARRPDRS
+1 MGAMREHVAQRPDPR
-16 DPFVQQIAGAAGE
+16 DPFVQRSADAAGG
-29 KASQSSPPAL
+29 KASQSSPSAS
-39 GGTSRDLDFEARFRL
+39 GITSRDLDLEARFRL
-54 GQALAARVGDVTH
+54 GQALAARVSDVTH

-73 AKANLTELT
+73 AKANLIELT

-105 MSGSVMTAKQRDFI
+105 TSGSVMTAKQRDFI

-126 AVDGLSVGEMTRS
+126 AVDGLSVGELTRS
-139 YLYFRDASLRVLDQE
+139 YLFFRDATLRVLDQE
-154 ITRLSTPAAV
+154 IARLGTPAAV
-164 AVEARSVVRATN
+164 VTEARSVVRATN
-176 DSALVRM
+176 DSAIVRM

-190 MQSDKLRALAAGEAL
+190 MQSDQFRALAAGKAL
-205 RHSETQLKA
+205 RDSETQLKA
-214 AVVDISEKNAQ
+214 AVVDISDKNAQ

-231 LQSSFIANMS
+231 QQSSFIANMS

-262 DSPLSSEQRLA
+262 GSPLSDEQRQA
-273 VQEIDAS
+273 VLEIEAS
-280 GHVLLTLLNDI
+280 GHVLLTLVNDI

-331 YLVASVPEAAQ
+331 YLVATVPEAAQ
-342 ALGDPFRLKQVITNL
+342 ALGDPFRLKQVMTNL

-369 VTIACTALGDSW
+369 VTIACTAVGESW

-396 RGRLFQ
+396 RARLFQ

-450 LLPTFTQTKPIG
+450 VLPALTESNRIE
-462 PAAGNSPPTL
+462 PAAGTSPRTL
-472 PSRA
+472 GSPV

>member
-1 MGATREHVARRPDRS
+1 MGTIRNYAAQQPDHHDRILQLRS
-16 DPFVQQIAGAAGE
+16 GAAEE
-29 KASQSSPPAL
+29 KAPQSSPSASGITPNDA
-39 GGTSRDLDFEARFRL
+39 DVEARFRL
-54 GQALAARVGDVTH
+54 GQALASRVSDVTH

-73 AKANLTELT
+73 AKASLTELT

-105 MSGSVMTAKQRDFI
+105 TSGSFMTAKQRDFI

-126 AVDGLSVGEMTRS
+126 AVDGLSVGELTRS
-139 YLYFRDASLRVLDQE
+139 YLFFRDATLRVLDEE
-154 ITRLSTPAAV
+154 IARLGTPAGV
-164 AVEARSVVRATN
+164 ATEARAVVRATN
-176 DSALVRM
+176 DSAIVRM

-205 RHSETQLKA
+205 QNSETQLKA
-214 AVVDISEKNAQ
+214 AVVDISDKNVQ

-231 LQSSFIANMS
+231 QQSSFIANMS

-249 GILGFTELLLADA
+249 GILGYTELLLGDA
-262 DSPLSSEQRLA
+262 GSPLGKEQREA
-273 VQEIDAS
+273 VLEIEAS

-331 YLVASVPEAAQ
+331 YLVATVPEAAQ
-342 ALGDPFRLKQVITNL
+342 ALGDPFRLKQVMTNL
-357 LGNAIKFTATGG
+357 LGNAIKFTAKGG
-369 VTIACTALGDSW
+369 VTIACAAIGESW

-396 RGRLFQ
+396 RARLFQ

-407 DSSMTRRFGGTGLG
+407 DSSITRRFGGTGLG

-450 LLPTFTQTKPIG
+450 VLPAFTGSERIE
-462 PAAGNSPPTL
+462 PPTSTSPRIL
-472 PSRA
+472 ASRV

>member
-1 MGATREHVARRPDRS
+1 MGAMRELAAVRPDDREG
-16 DPFVQQIAGAAGE
+16 FVPRNPEQALD
-29 KASQSSPPAL
+29 KAYQMNPSPSSTT
-39 GGTSRDLDFEARFRL
+39 GQDQDLEARFRL
-54 GQALAARVGDVTH
+54 GQALAARVSDVTH

-105 MSGSVMTAKQRDFI
+105 TDGSFMTAKQRDFI

-126 AVDGLSVGEMTRS
+126 AVDGLSVGELTRS
-139 YLYFRDASLRVLDQE
+139 YLFFRDATLRVLDQE
-154 ITRLSTPAAV
+154 IARLGTPAAL
-164 AVEARSVVRATN
+164 AAEARSVVRATN
-176 DSALVRM
+176 DSAVVRM

-190 MQSDKLRALAAGEAL
+190 MQSDKLLALAAGEAL
-205 RHSETQLKA
+205 RNSETQLKA
-214 AVVDISEKNAQ
+214 AVVDISHKNDQ

-231 LQSSFIANMS
+231 QQSSFIANMS

-249 GILGFTELLLADA
+249 GILGFTELLLADTG
-262 DSPLSSEQRLA
+262 SPLSNVQRDA
-273 VQEIDAS
+273 VQEIEAS
-280 GHVLLTLLNDI
+280 GQVLLTLLNDL

-303 LEVGCVD
+303 LEVGCVN

-318 LLAMRELADRKSL
+318 LLAMHELADRKSL
-331 YLVASVPEAAQ
+331 YLVATVPETAQ
-342 ALGDPFRLKQVITNL
+342 ALGDPFRLKQVMTNL
-357 LGNAIKFTATGG
+357 LGNAIKFTAAGG
-369 VTIACTALGDSW
+369 VTVACTAMENSW

-396 RGRLFQ
+396 RARLFQ

-421 LAIAQSLVALH
+421 LAIAQSLVVLH
-432 GGEIHQD
+432 GSEIQHD

-450 LLPTFTQTKPIG
+450 VLPAFRTATER
-462 PAAGNSPPTL
+462 AAKAGY
-472 PSRA
+472 R

>member
-1 MGATREHVARRPDRS
+1 
-16 DPFVQQIAGAAGE
+16 
-29 KASQSSPPAL
+29 
-39 GGTSRDLDFEARFRL
+39 
-54 GQALAARVGDVTH
+54 
-67 LTEAMA
+67 MA

-105 MSGSVMTAKQRDFI
+105 KNGSVMTAKQRDFI

-126 AVDGLSVGEMTRS
+126 AVDGLSVGELTRS
-139 YLYFRDASLRVLDQE
+139 YLFFRDATLRALDQE
-154 ITRLSTPAAV
+154 IARLGTPAAV
-164 AVEARSVVRATN
+164 ATEARSVVRATS
-176 DSALVRM
+176 DSAIVRM
-183 ARAYDAR
+183 ARAYDTR
-190 MQSDKLRALAAGEAL
+190 MQSDKVRALAAGKAL
-205 RHSETQLKA
+205 RDSETQLKA
-214 AVVDISEKNAQ
+214 AVVDISDKNDQ

-231 LQSSFIANMS
+231 QQSSFIANMS

-249 GILGFTELLLADA
+249 GILGFTELLLSDA
-262 DSPLSSEQRLA
+262 GSPISDDQRQAIL
-273 VQEIDAS
+273 EIEAS

-303 LEVGCVD
+303 LEVGRVD

-318 LLAMRELADRKSL
+318 LLAMHELADRKSL

-342 ALGDPFRLKQVITNL
+342 ALGDPFRLKQVMTNL

-369 VTIACTALGDSW
+369 VTIACTAVGESW

-396 RGRLFQ
+396 RARLFQ

-432 GGEIHQD
+432 GGEIHQE
-439 STLGR
+439 STLGL

-450 LLPTFTQTKPIG
+450 MLPAFNASGRIE
-462 PAAGNSPPTL
+462 PAAGKSPPTL
-472 PSRA
+472 ASPV

>member
-1 MGATREHVARRPDRS
+1 MGTTREYVAKWPDHGGRVRQRS
-16 DPFVQQIAGAAGE
+16 ADAAGD
-29 KASQSSPPAL
+29 KGPQLSLSASGLTPND
-39 GGTSRDLDFEARFRL
+39 RDVEARFRL
-54 GQALAARVGDVTH
+54 GQALAARVRDVTH

-73 AKANLTELT
+73 AKASLTELT

-105 MSGSVMTAKQRDFI
+105 TNGSFMTAKQRDFI

-126 AVDGLSVGEMTRS
+126 AVDGLSVGELTRS
-139 YLYFRDASLRVLDQE
+139 YLFFRDATLRVLEEE
-154 ITRLSTPAAV
+154 IARLGTPAAV
-164 AVEARSVVRATN
+164 AAEARSVVRATN
-176 DSALVRM
+176 DSAIVRM

-190 MQSDKLRALAAGEAL
+190 MQSDKVRALAAAEAL
-205 RHSETQLKA
+205 RDSETQLKA
-214 AVVDISEKNAQ
+214 AVVDISDKNEQ

-231 LQSSFIANMS
+231 QQSSFIANMS

-262 DSPLSSEQRLA
+262 GSPLSVEQRDA
-273 VQEIDAS
+273 VHEIEAS
-280 GHVLLTLLNDI
+280 GLVLLTLLNDI

-303 LEVGCVD
+303 LEIGCVQ
-310 LKDLVDSV
+310 LKGLVDSV
-318 LLAMRELADRKSL
+318 MEAMRELADRKSI
-331 YLVASVPEAAQ
+331 YLVATVPEAAML
-342 ALGDPFRLKQVITNL
+342 LGDPFRLKQVMTNL
-357 LGNAIKFTATGG
+357 VGNAIKFTSEGG
-369 VTIACTALGDSW
+369 VTIACTAVGESW

-388 GIGMSEQT
+388 GIGMSGQT
-396 RGRLFQ
+396 RARLFQ

-439 STLGR
+439 SILGQ

-450 LLPTFTQTKPIG
+450 VLPAFSQANPTE
-462 PAAGNSPPTL
+462 PAAGT
-472 PSRA
+472 A

>member
-1 MGATREHVARRPDRS
+1 MAATREHVAQRPDRR
-16 DPFVQQIAGAAGE
+16 DPIVPRSADAARD
-29 KASQSSPPAL
+29 KDSQSS
-39 GGTSRDLDFEARFRL
+39 TSASGVKSKDLDVEARFRL
-54 GQALAARVGDVTH
+54 GQALAARVSDITH

-105 MSGSVMTAKQRDFI
+105 TSGSVMTAKQRDFI

-126 AVDGLSVGEMTRS
+126 AVDGLSVGELTRS
-139 YLYFRDASLRVLDQE
+139 YLFFRDATLRVLDQE
-154 ITRLSTPAAV
+154 IVRLGTPAAV
-164 AVEARSVVRATN
+164 VTEARSVVRATN
-176 DSALVRM
+176 DSAIVRM

-190 MQSDKLRALAAGEAL
+190 IQSDKFRMLAAGEAL
-205 RHSETQLKA
+205 RNSETQLKA
-214 AVVDISEKNAQ
+214 AVVDISDKNAQ

-231 LQSSFIANMS
+231 QQSSFIANMS

-262 DSPLSSEQRLA
+262 DSPLSDEQRQA
-273 VQEIDAS
+273 VLEIEAS
-280 GHVLLTLLNDI
+280 GHVLLTLVNDI

-310 LKDLVDSV
+310 LQDLVDSV
-318 LLAMRELADRKSL
+318 LVAMRELADRKSL
-331 YLVASVPEAAQ
+331 YLVATVPEAAQ
-342 ALGDPFRLKQVITNL
+342 ALGDPFRLKQVMTNL
-357 LGNAIKFTATGG
+357 LGNAIKFTSTGG
-369 VTIACTALGDSW
+369 VTIACTDVGKSW
-381 RVSVTDT
+381 KVSVTDT

-396 RGRLFQ
+396 RARLFQ

-421 LAIAQSLVALH
+421 LAIAQSLVAMH

-450 LLPTFTQTKPIG
+450 VLPAFID
-462 PAAGNSPPTL
+462 SPRVE
-472 PSRA
+472 SVRA

>member
-1 MGATREHVARRPDRS
+1 MGATREHVAQRPDHRDPVVLRS
-16 DPFVQQIAGAAGE
+16 ADAADD
-29 KASQSSPPAL
+29 KAPQSSPSAS
-39 GGTSRDLDFEARFRL
+39 GITAMERDVEARFRL
-54 GQALAARVGDVTH
+54 GQALATRVSDVTH

-105 MSGSVMTAKQRDFI
+105 TNGSVMTPKQRDFI

-126 AVDGLSVGEMTRS
+126 AVDGLSVGELTRS
-139 YLYFRDASLRVLDQE
+139 YLLFRDATLRVLDQE
-154 ITRLSTPAAV
+154 IARLGTPTAV
-164 AVEARSVVRATN
+164 VTEARSVVRATN
-176 DSALVRM
+176 DSAIVRM

-190 MQSDKLRALAAGEAL
+190 MQSDKFRALAAGKAL
-205 RHSETQLKA
+205 RDSETQLKA
-214 AVVDISEKNAQ
+214 AVVDISDKNAQ
-225 LMEASR
+225 LIEASR

-262 DSPLSSEQRLA
+262 GSLLGVEQRQA
-273 VQEIDAS
+273 VLEIETS
-280 GHVLLTLLNDI
+280 GHVLLTLVNDI

-310 LKDLVDSV
+310 LKELVDAV
-318 LLAMRELADRKSL
+318 VLAMRELADRKSL

-342 ALGDPFRLKQVITNL
+342 ALGDPFRLQQVMTNL

-369 VTIACTALGDSW
+369 VTVACIALGESW

-396 RGRLFQ
+396 RARLFQ

-421 LAIAQSLVALH
+421 LAIAQMLPAGLDEAGTAGV
-432 GGEIHQD
+432 
-439 STLGR
+439 
-444 GSTFWF
+444 GS
-450 LLPTFTQTKPIG
+450 
-462 PAAGNSPPTL
+462 GN
-472 PSRA
+472 

>member
-1 MGATREHVARRPDRS
+1 MGAMREHVAQRPDHR
-16 DPFVQQIAGAAGE
+16 DPFVQRSADAAGD
-29 KASQSSPPAL
+29 KASQSSPSAS
-39 GGTSRDLDFEARFRL
+39 GITSRDLDVEARFRL
-54 GQALAARVGDVTH
+54 GQALAARVSDVTH

-105 MSGSVMTAKQRDFI
+105 TNGSVMTAKQRDFI

-126 AVDGLSVGEMTRS
+126 AVDGLSVGELTRS
-139 YLYFRDASLRVLDQE
+139 YLFFRDATLRVLDQE
-154 ITRLSTPAAV
+154 IARLGTPAAV
-164 AVEARSVVRATN
+164 VTEARSVVRATN
-176 DSALVRM
+176 DSAMVRM

-190 MQSDKLRALAAGEAL
+190 MQSDKFRALAADKAL
-205 RHSETQLKA
+205 RDSETQLKA
-214 AVVDISEKNAQ
+214 AVVDISDKNAQ

-231 LQSSFIANMS
+231 QQSGFIANMS

-262 DSPLSSEQRLA
+262 GSPLSDEQRQAGL
-273 VQEIDAS
+273 EIEAS
-280 GHVLLTLLNDI
+280 GHVLLTLVNDI

-331 YLVASVPEAAQ
+331 YLVATVPEAAQ
-342 ALGDPFRLKQVITNL
+342 ALGDPFRLKQVMTNL

-369 VTIACTALGDSW
+369 VTIACTAVGESW

-396 RGRLFQ
+396 RARLFQ

-450 LLPTFTQTKPIG
+450 VLPAFTESNRIEPDAST
-462 PAAGNSPPTL
+462 SPRTL
-472 PSRA
+472 GSPV